1 MIGTL
6 EQLKQKA
13 SGVNPTVKPNM
24 PSIQSRSNLSGID
37 VSEQFD
43 VERTMGDDPWRQAL
57 VRMSEFGST
66 PKDWALS
73 YATTGSPGTSALSG
87 GITDLYGQLLG
98 GVQRS
103 SGGLSST
110 GKYGGFFSSEDL
122 KNAIIGTSQKF
133 RGTADDLRRM
143 AFERYADVRTQ
154 YNSPRQRYEKELL
167 SGYQNAPDPEYWDK
181 ARSWAIEATKPA
193 EEYLKTAQQIQATPM
208 STLATQ
214 IASRVYGMN
223 PDLAAGKFANLDQT
237 LYGNQ
242 LDAES
247 ISKTGMP
254 YAEYKNFVE
263 QEKSASEEK
272 QKQTQDSYKSELGAI
287 TGLDPNVIT
296 RKTGRTAEQLLQTYY
311 SNEESKNYIDNA
323 IAAIAQEDFQQAF
336 NLANEAAAADRQD
349 IRQLILA
356 LAGIVGSGSSTVTNQ
371 LIENYGVKSE

>member
-6 EQLKQKA
+6 EQLRQKA

-43 VERTMGDDPWRQAL
+43 VERTMGNDPWRQAL
-57 VRMSEFGST
+57 GRMSEFGST

-237 LYGNQ
+237 LYGNR

-254 YAEYKNFVE
+254 YAEYKSFVE
-263 QEKSASEEK
+263 QQKSASEEQ